1 MQLTKNDARIL
12 TLLQKDA
19 GITMMELAEHVGLST
34 SSVQRRVQRL
44 REAKVIIRDVSIV
57 DPKKISPSITL
68 LVELELEK
76 DRPELLS
83 SLHLWIART
92 AEVQHAWCL
101 TGRGDYTLVMVVGTI
116 EHFDELAERMMV
128 ENPNIRKFTTSVA
141 LRTLKRTLELPI

>member
-1 MQLTKNDARIL
+1 MQLTKIDATIL
-12 TLLQKDA
+12 ALLQKDA

-44 REAKVIIRDVSIV
+44 REAKVIIRDVSII

-92 AEVQHAWCL
+92 AEVQQAWCL

-116 EHFDELAERMMV
+116 EHFDRLAERMMV
-128 ENPNIRKFTTSVA
+128 ENPNVRKFTTSVA
-141 LRTLKRTLELPI
+141 LKTLKRTLELPI

>member
-1 MQLTKNDARIL
+1 MQLTKNDATIL
-12 TLLQKDA
+12 PLLQKDA

>member
-1 MQLTKNDARIL
+1 MQLTKNDATIL
-12 TLLQKDA
+12 ALLQKDA

-44 REAKVIIRDVSIV
+44 REAKVIIRDVSII
-57 DPKKISPSITL
+57 DPNKISPSITL

-83 SLHLWIART
+83 SLHIWIART
-92 AEVQHAWCL
+92 AEVQQAWCL

-116 EHFDELAERMMV
+116 EHFDRLAERMMV
-128 ENPNIRKFTTSVA
+128 ENPNVRKFTTSVA
-141 LRTLKRTLELPI
+141 LKTLKRTLELPI

>member
-1 MQLTKNDARIL
+1 MQLTKNDATIL
-12 TLLQKDA
+12 ALLQKDA
-19 GITMMELAEHVGLST
+19 GITMVELAEHVGLST

-44 REAKVIIRDVSIV
+44 REAKVIIRDVSII

-92 AEVQHAWCL
+92 AEVQQAWCL

-116 EHFDELAERMMV
+116 EHFDRLAERMMV
-128 ENPNIRKFTTSVA
+128 ENPNVRKFTTSVA
-141 LRTLKRTLELPI
+141 LKTLKRTLELPI

>member
-1 MQLTKNDARIL
+1 MQLTKNDATIL
-12 TLLQKDA
+12 PLLQKDA

-128 ENPNIRKFTTSVA
+128 ENPNIIHHQCCAPNS
-141 LRTLKRTLELPI
+141 